1 MDKIVRILEE
11 IELPFAYDHF
21 AEGESP
27 EPPFICYLT
36 PKSEYFSADGGVYHR
51 IYDVHIE
58 VYTNKKD
65 TDIEAKV
72 EAVLDIWID
81 SEKLYE
87 TIYSFGTEVD

>member
-36 PKSEYFSADGGVYHR
+36 
-51 IYDVHIE
+51 IIE
-58 VYTNKKD
+58 LTSPSVRFYLINLL
-65 TDIEAKV
+65 IA
-72 EAVLDIWID
+72 LNINI
-81 SEKLYE
+81 S
-87 TIYSFGTEVD
+87 